1 VTAGQ
6 EHRGIARRAPVTESV
21 RRRILEIVRLEL
33 DDRSADSVDEQL
45 CADQLRRDL
54 VDVSPQVQE
63 STVQESTL
71 RSASATRS

>member
-21 RRRILEIVRLEL
+21 RRRILVIVRLEL
-33 DDRSADSVDEQL
+33 DDRSADSVDEEL
-45 CADQLRRDL
+45 RADQLRRDL

>member
-21 RRRILEIVRLEL
+21 RRRIPVIVRLEL
-33 DDRSADSVDEQL
+33 DDRSADSVDEEL
-45 CADQLRRDL
+45 RADQLRRDL

-63 STVQESTL
+63 RAT